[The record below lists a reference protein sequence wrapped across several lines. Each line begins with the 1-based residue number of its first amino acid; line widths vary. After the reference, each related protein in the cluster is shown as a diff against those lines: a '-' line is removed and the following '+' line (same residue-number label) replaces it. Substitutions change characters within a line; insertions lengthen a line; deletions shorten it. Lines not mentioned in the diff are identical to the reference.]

1 MRGCPWELARGLR
14 HSPLRPVKAG
24 TNHVSLGMCHDVPF
38 WLLKLIPKLSALL
51 SHVFCIYSF
60 SKYFLRACSV
70 LGPAP
75 SSVGRVTDEVSA
87 LLRVK
92 NRKVSALCQ
101 LFMFFTSFGGDI
113 RWCLWPSLVTVPDT
127 KILHF

>member
-24 TNHVSLGMCHDVPF
+24 VKHVSIEMCHDVPF
-38 WLLKLIPKLSALL
+38 WLLKLVPKLSALF

-60 SKYFLRACSV
+60 SKYLSRACPLRRELWIKS
-70 LGPAP
+70 LL
-75 SSVGRVTDEVSA
+75 

-92 NRKVSALCQ
+92 NRNVSALCQ
-101 LFMFFTSFGGDI
+101 QFIFFTSFGGSI
-113 RWCLWPSLVTVPDT
+113 YW
-127 KILHF
+127 